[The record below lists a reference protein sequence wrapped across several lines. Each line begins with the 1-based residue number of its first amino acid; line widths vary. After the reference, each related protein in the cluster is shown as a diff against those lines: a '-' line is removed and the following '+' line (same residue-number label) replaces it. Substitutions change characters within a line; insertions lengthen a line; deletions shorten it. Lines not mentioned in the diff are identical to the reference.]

1 MAVKTPTYWQE
12 EKYQPLIEVETAYG
26 NKVKIPESLIQCWEL
41 EKTIKKD
48 LDKKPQEVKAGYLLE
63 IKKPHDSRWDL
74 TKVFTSF
81 TEYKTQRN

>member
-26 NKVKIPESLIQCWEL
+26 NKVKIPKSLIQCWEL
-41 EKTIKKD
+41 EMSLKEALKQE
-48 LDKKPQEVKAGYLLE
+48 PQEAKDGYLSA

-74 TKVFTSF
+74 TKVFW
-81 TEYKTQRN
+81 ELYEANQ